1 MSPAASPSPSSSRTR
16 YEPVI
21 GLEVHVQLATASKLF
36 CRCEA
41 RFGAPPNTLICPV
54 CSGQPGVLPVL
65 NRAAFRLGVTAG
77 LALGCRIDPVTKFDR
92 KNYFYPDLPKGYQIS
107 QFDQPLCREGR
118 LELELPDGRGGSAA
132 RRISIQ
138 RAHLEEDSGK
148 IIHPEGLDLSLVDL
162 NRAGVPLMEIVS
174 GPDLRSPE
182 EASLYLQALRRLLRY
197 AGVSE
202 CDMEKGSFR
211 CDANVSLRPAGS
223 TMLGTRTEIKNLN
236 SFRFVMQALQAEIDR
251 QGAVLDRGGKVVQET
266 MAFDPDSGRTAPM
279 RSKEEAHDYRY
290 FPEPDLPRFDVDAVL
305 APESIESLRAALPE
319 LPDQR
324 AQRFTKKL
332 HLSPQD
338 AATLIEELPLADFF
352 EKSLLAAGDA
362 PAPMVSGI
370 ILTDAL
376 RLCNERSVTI
386 QGLATPSQSFGELA
400 QLVHHGQLSRQ
411 AASKVAQELEATRTT
426 SARAMAEKL
435 NLLQLSDEGEL
446 QVLVTRVL
454 AEQSELVE
462 RYRAGKIGVFNALLG
477 AVMKA
482 SGGRGNPATVRELLE
497 RQLGGG

>member
-1 MSPAASPSPSSSRTR
+1 VSPAASPSPSSSRTR

-118 LELELPDGRGGSAA
+118 LELELPDGRGGSAT

-223 TMLGTRTEIKNLN
+223 TTLGTRTEIKNLN

-305 APESIESLRAALPE
+305 APDSIESLRAALPE
-319 LPDQR
+319 LPAAR
-324 AQRFTKKL
+324 AARFVAL
-332 HLSPQD
+332 GLSRQD
-338 AATLIEELPLADFF
+338 AELLAGERALADWF
-352 EKSLLAAGDA
+352 EGARQAAGDT
-362 PAPMVSGI
+362 PAVVVSSL

-376 RLCNERSVTI
+376 RLCNERKLPI
-386 QGLATPSQSFGELA
+386 EGLATPPRAFGELA
-400 QLVHHGQLSRQ
+400 QLVHRGELSRQ
-411 AASKVAQELEATRTT
+411 AASKVAQEMELRRDD
-426 SARAMAEKL
+426 SARLVAERL
-435 NLLQLSDEGEL
+435 ELLQLSDAGQL
-446 QVLVTRVL
+446 DGLVARVL

-462 RYRAGKIGVFNALLG
+462 RYRAGKLGVFNALLG

>member
-1 MSPAASPSPSSSRTR
+1 MTPAASPPPTPSPSRTR

-65 NRAAFRLGVTAG
+65 NRQAFRLGVTAG
-77 LALGCRIDPVTKFDR
+77 LALGCTIDPTTKFDR

-107 QFDQPLCREGR
+107 QFDRPLCRAGR
-118 LELELPDGRGGSAA
+118 LELDLPDGRGGSA
-132 RRISIQ
+132 RRAVSIT

-148 IIHPEGLDLSLVDL
+148 IIHPQGLDLSLVDL

-211 CDANVSLRPAGS
+211 CDANVSLRPAGA
-223 TMLGTRTEIKNLN
+223 TTLGTRTEIKNLN

-251 QGAVLDRGGKVVQET
+251 QGALLDRGGTVVQET

-290 FPEPDLPRFDVDAVL
+290 FPEPDLPRFEVEAVL
-305 APESIESLRAALPE
+305 APDTIASLRAKLPE
-319 LPDQR
+319 MPEQR
-324 AQRFTKKL
+324 ALRFTQKL
-332 HLSPQD
+332 QLSKQD
-338 AATLIEELPLADFF
+338 AETLIAELPLAEFF
-352 EKSLLAAGDA
+352 EKSLLAAGDT
-362 PAPMVSGI
+362 PAPIVSGI

-376 RLCNERSVTI
+376 RLCNERSVPI
-386 QGLATPSQSFGELA
+386 QGLATPSHSFGELA
-400 QLVHHGQLSRQ
+400 QLVHHGDISRQ
-411 AASKVAQELEATRTT
+411 AASKVAQEMEASREA
-426 SARAMAEKL
+426 SPRKVAERL
-435 NLLQLSDEGEL
+435 QLLQLSDSGEL
-446 QVLVTRVL
+446 SALVQRVL
-454 AEQSELVE
+454 AEQTDLVE
-462 RYRAGKIGVFNALLG
+462 RYRAGKTGVFNALLG

-482 SGGRGNPATVRELLE
+482 SGGRGNPATVRELLQ
-497 RQLGGG
+497 RALA

>member
-1 MSPAASPSPSSSRTR
+1 VSPAASPSRTR

-21 GLEVHVQLATASKLF
+21 GLEVHVQLATKSKLF

-77 LALGCRIDPVTKFDR
+77 LALDCEVSRTTKFDR

-107 QFDQPLCREGR
+107 QFDEPLCRQGH
-118 LELELPDGRGGSAA
+118 LELELPGGT
-132 RRISIQ
+132 RRVTIQ

-174 GPDLRSPE
+174 GPDLRSPA

-223 TMLGTRTEIKNLN
+223 TPLGTRTEIKNLN

-251 QGAVLDRGGKVVQET
+251 QGAVLDGGGKVVQET
-266 MAFDPDSGRTAPM
+266 MAFDPDSGRTASM

-319 LPDQR
+319 LPAAR
-324 AQRFTKKL
+324 AARFVSL
-332 HLSPQD
+332 GLSPHD
-338 AATLIEELPLADFF
+338 AELLAGERALADYF
-352 EKSLLAAGDA
+352 EGARQAAGET
-362 PAPMVSGI
+362 PAAVVSSLV
-370 ILTDAL
+370 LTDAL
-376 RLCNERSVTI
+376 RLCNERKLSI
-386 QGLATPSQSFGELA
+386 EELATPARAFGELA
-400 QLVHHGQLSRQ
+400 QLVHRGELSRQ
-411 AASKVAQELEATRTT
+411 AAGKVAQELEARREG
-426 SARAMAEKL
+426 SARGVAERL
-435 NLLQLSDEGEL
+435 ELLQVSDAGEL
-446 QVLVTRVL
+446 GGLVARVL

-462 RYRAGKIGVFNALLG
+462 RYRAGKTGVFNALLG

>member
-1 MSPAASPSPSSSRTR
+1 VSPAASPSPPPSPRRTR

-65 NRAAFRLGVTAG
+65 NRRAFRLGVTAG
-77 LALGCRIDPVTKFDR
+77 LALGCTIDPTTKFDR

-107 QFDQPLCREGR
+107 QFDRPLCRAGK
-118 LELELPDGRGGSAA
+118 LELDLPDGRGGSA
-132 RRISIQ
+132 RRAVSIT

-148 IIHPEGLDLSLVDL
+148 IIHPAGLDLSLVDL

-211 CDANVSLRPAGS
+211 CDANVSLRPAG
-223 TMLGTRTEIKNLN
+223 TTTLGTRTEIKNLN

-290 FPEPDLPRFDVDAVL
+290 FPEPDLPRFEVEAVL
-305 APESIESLRAALPE
+305 APDTIASLRAALPE
-319 LPDQR
+319 PPESRARRFLELGLSKPD
-324 AQRFTKKL
+324 AE
-332 HLSPQD
+332 
-338 AATLIEELPLADFF
+338 TLVAERPLAEFF
-352 EKSLLAAGDA
+352 EQARRSAGGA
-362 PAPMVSGI
+362 PAPLVAGLLLSE
-370 ILTDAL
+370 AL
-376 RLCNERSVTI
+376 RLCNERNVPI
-386 QGLATPSQSFGELA
+386 DGLATPARSFGELA
-400 QLVHHGQLSRQ
+400 GLIHEGHLSRQ
-411 AASKVAQELEATRTT
+411 AAGKVAQELEASRNA
-426 SARAMAEKL
+426 SPREVAERL
-435 NLLQLSDEGEL
+435 QLLQLSDSGEL
-446 QVLVTRVL
+446 AGLVERVL
-454 AEQSELVE
+454 AEQTDLVQ
-462 RYRAGKIGVFNALLG
+462 RYRSGKTGVFNALLG

-482 SGGRGNPATVRELLE
+482 SGGRGNPATVRELLQ
-497 RQLGGG
+497 RALA

>member
-1 MSPAASPSPSSSRTR
+1 MSPAASPSPSRTR

-77 LALGCRIDPVTKFDR
+77 LALGCEVGATTKFDR

-107 QFDQPLCREGR
+107 QFDEPLCRNGH
-118 LELELPDGRGGSAA
+118 LELELPGGA
-132 RRISIQ
+132 RRVHIQ

-148 IIHPEGLDLSLVDL
+148 IIHPDGLDLSLVDL

-211 CDANVSLRPAGS
+211 CDANVSLRPAG
-223 TMLGTRTEIKNLN
+223 TTTLGTRTEIKNLN

-251 QGAVLDRGGKVVQET
+251 QGAVLDGGGKVVQET
-266 MAFDPDSGRTAPM
+266 MAFDPDSGRTASM

-305 APESIESLRAALPE
+305 APESIEGLRAALPE
-319 LPDQR
+319 MPAAR
-324 AQRFTKKL
+324 AARFVGL
-332 HLSPQD
+332 GLSRHD
-338 AATLIEELPLADFF
+338 AELLAGERALADYFDGARQ
-352 EKSLLAAGDA
+352 AAGDT
-362 PAPMVSGI
+362 PAAVVSSLV
-370 ILTDAL
+370 LTDAL
-376 RLCNERSVTI
+376 RLCNERKLSI
-386 QGLATPSQSFGELA
+386 EGLATPPRAFGELA
-400 QLVHHGQLSRQ
+400 QLVHRGELSRQ
-411 AASKVAQELEATRTT
+411 AAGKVAHELEGRRES
-426 SARAMAEKL
+426 SARRVAERL
-435 NLLQLSDEGEL
+435 ELLQVSDAGEL
-446 QVLVTRVL
+446 GGLVARVL
-454 AEQSELVE
+454 AEQAELVE
-462 RYRAGKIGVFNALLG
+462 RYRAGKTGVFNALLG